1 MSERGRLTR
10 RLIDDRRVYHEVP
23 LADNPRGRGY
33 PEVLVVGD
41 RRGYSDIH
49 VAQERRDYHDSH
61 LLDERRVYPGVRMA
75 DHRAYPGSRGI
86 DDRRAY
92 PEIHEGPRMRAAP
105 HPHPAVLEDELELQ
119 EVELRRLL
127 AHNRALAEEREVL
140 SREIQA
146 GKDEVRHLNM
156 IIADIS
162 TEKESY
168 ISKLVDKRRKLEAEL
183 GASEHLR
190 DEVRQ
195 LRGEIDKL
203 ITTRKK
209 LSAEAA
215 YLMEELNREQS
226 IQQQL
231 PMLKTE
237 LDGLQQELIR
247 VRTACGLE
255 QKGNLELLEQ
265 RKAMEKNLLSMAQE
279 IEQMRGELAKFEVR
293 PWVTGGTYGMQ
304 MGSPEVTFT
313 KNPYEDSY
321 NINAGVSEKGPLH
334 PPESGSW
341 GTYDKNRLQYR

>member
-1 MSERGRLTR
+1 LS
-10 RLIDDRRVYHEVP
+10 DDRRGYHEVP
-23 LADNPRGRGY
+23 LVDPRGRGY

-41 RRGYSDIH
+41 RRGYSDIR
-49 VAQERRDYHDSH
+49 VVQERRDYHESR

-75 DHRAYPGSRGI
+75 DPRGYPGSRGI

-92 PEIHEGPRMRAAP
+92 PEIHEGPRMRAA

-146 GKDEVRHLNM
+146 GKDEVRHLNV

-203 ITTRKK
+203 ITTRKE

-215 YLMEELNREQS
+215 SLMEELNREQS
-226 IQQQL
+226 VQQQL

-237 LDGLQQELIR
+237 LDGLQQELIH
-247 VRTACGLE
+247 VR
-255 QKGNLELLEQ
+255 
-265 RKAMEKNLLSMAQE
+265 
-279 IEQMRGELAKFEVR
+279 
-293 PWVTGGTYGMQ
+293 
-304 MGSPEVTFT
+304 
-313 KNPYEDSY
+313 
-321 NINAGVSEKGPLH
+321 
-334 PPESGSW
+334 
-341 GTYDKNRLQYR
+341 